1 MTILKMNFLAS
12 ILILVIIMIRMSMLQ
27 SLPKK
32 TFPVLW
38 SIALYRLF
46 VPFFV
51 SSRFSVCTLINMLIS
66 RTIST
71 DVCFGFGLPIGRNVV
86 NNIESGI
93 PSASVVKNT
102 AGVDILFIQVLWLT
116 GIFVCAL
123 FFLITH
129 LRCLMEYK
137 MSLPIDN
144 VYIQKWKQEH
154 AIRREVDIRQSDR
167 ITTPLT
173 YGLFS
178 PVVLLPKTMNWA
190 DETQLQYILAHEY
203 AHIRR
208 FDILFKWLLA
218 IAVCVHWF
226 NPLVWIMYILAN
238 RDMELSCDEAVVLTL
253 GETIRYSY
261 VLTLIELEEKK
272 RSFYPL
278 ASRFSKNLLEERLVS
293 IMKTRKTNVIGIAA
307 AAAIAV
313 SVFIVCTTD
322 SVPEVSG
329 TVCSVAL
336 ETTSEEAASSD
347 DMKETRVT
355 NGPVDFIQSDET
367 VNLINGTT
375 SKHDVKNGQMVLY
388 KNQNKTWSLKQGE
401 TIRVNVNIKDILKDG
416 QTAVIG
422 YVLDRSYQDIFS
434 GKITQNKSIEFTA
447 PRKGSYAFY
456 FIGAS
461 SDTIHIQSVSVL

>member
-12 ILILVIIMIRMSMLQ
+12 ILILVIIIIRMSMLQ
-27 SLPKK
+27 CLPKK
-32 TFPVLW
+32 TFHVLW
-38 SIALYRLF
+38 SIALYRLL

-66 RTIST
+66 RTVSA

-86 NNIESGI
+86 SNIESGI
-93 PSASVVKNT
+93 PSAAVVKNT
-102 AGVDILFIQVLWLT
+102 AGMDILFIQVLWLT

-144 VYIQKWKQEH
+144 VYIQKWEREH

-167 ITTPLT
+167 IATPLT

-226 NPLVWIMYILAN
+226 NLLVWIMYTLAN
-238 RDMELSCDEAVVLTL
+238 RDIELSCDEAVVLTL
-253 GETIRYSY
+253 
-261 VLTLIELEEKK
+261 
-272 RSFYPL
+272 
-278 ASRFSKNLLEERLVS
+278 
-293 IMKTRKTNVIGIAA
+293 
-307 AAAIAV
+307 
-313 SVFIVCTTD
+313 
-322 SVPEVSG
+322 
-329 TVCSVAL
+329 
-336 ETTSEEAASSD
+336 
-347 DMKETRVT
+347 
-355 NGPVDFIQSDET
+355 
-367 VNLINGTT
+367 
-375 SKHDVKNGQMVLY
+375 
-388 KNQNKTWSLKQGE
+388 GE

-422 YVLDRSYQDIFS
+422 YVLDHSYQDIFS
-434 GKITQNKSIEFTA
+434 GKITQNKLIEFTA